1 MPAKKSLIF
10 IEKKARNI
18 FVVQKN
24 AIPLST
30 LSGNNTVVTE
40 MRDDP

>member
-1 MPAKKSLIF
+1 MPVKKSLIF

-18 FVVQKN
+18 FVVQKI

-30 LSGNNTVVTE
+30 LSGSNTVAPE